1 MNITLIAAIGK
12 NRELGKN
19 NGLIWYIPED
29 LKFFKENT
37 TGKKIIM
44 GMNTLKS
51 LPRLLPN
58 RKHIVLT
65 HQEVDLDPQI
75 EVMHSLDELLN
86 YISSLG
92 EEEVMVIGGGQV
104 YSLMM
109 EYADKLLITE
119 IDKEYDADVYFPEIT
134 TSSWDKEVLS
144 NHQHEDLEYSHV
156 VYTRKKVL
164 K

>member
-1 MNITLIAAIGK
+1 MNITLIAAVGK
-12 NRELGKN
+12 NRELGKD

-37 TGKKIIM
+37 MNKQIIM

-65 HQEVDLDPQI
+65 RQEVNLDPS
-75 EVMHSLDELLN
+75 VLVVHSVEELLE
-86 YISSLG
+86 YLSSVD
-92 EEEVMVIGGGQV
+92 EEVMVIGGGQV
-104 YSLMM
+104 YSLMID
-109 EYADKLLITE
+109 YANKLLLTE
-119 IDKEYDADVYFPEIT
+119 IDKEFDADVYFPLIN
-134 TSSWDKEVLS
+134 SSDWDKEILS
-144 NHQHEDLEYSHV
+144 SHNYENMEYSHV
-156 VYTRKKVL
+156 AYTRKREK